1 MERQPSNANESEPP
15 SATSKFHK
23 SSIDILDEPHRDA
36 VARAISR
43 ILSTEIAETTY
54 AQIVDGLPLPEVL
67 NDAYGNLLSPNHP
80 AYQHTHLN
88 PGTIDTVRRF
98 REEFDPQVL
107 QFDNPV
113 SDLPIIHS
121 NPETPRHYLITNTH
135 HKLLLAFQASSPGS
149 RVFRTRLIEIAAV
162 AVHQIAVLL
171 YQNNPDLSSPTS
183 TTRAVHAW
191 APPRDDESRRS
202 ATWWRFHPEGP
213 PATLFCH
220 GWYCDYAQ
228 YPDGV
233 ADVAGYWA
241 ENRVLGGVV
250 LFDRAEEA
258 RGEATALDAV
268 YLHPDHDE
276 VTYRICL
283 LTDAQKKALLDFLL
297 LDMPASASSVTG
309 AEVGANPL
317 PIIPDG
323 TNTHRVDPEE
333 PFRYT
338 GVYRDPWER
347 RMPPPEWMGDGRAS
361 DVYNPL
367 DFPTKK
373 DQQDATIRWRSR
385 GDRM

>member
-1 MERQPSNANESEPP
+1 MEIR
-15 SATSKFHK
+15 K
-23 SSIDILDEPHRDA
+23 SSIEILDEPHRDA
-36 VARAISR
+36 VARAICK
-43 ILSTEIAETTY
+43 ILSTEIAETTF

-67 NDAYGNLLSPNHP
+67 DGVYGNLLSPEHP
-80 AYQHTHLN
+80 AYHHTHLKS
-88 PGTIDTVRRF
+88 GTLDTVRRF
-98 REEFDPQVL
+98 REEFDLQDL
-107 QFDNPV
+107 QFDNSV
-113 SDLPIIHS
+113 SDLPIIHP
-121 NPETPRHYLITNTH
+121 NPKTPHHCIITNTQ

-149 RVFRTRLIEIAAV
+149 RAFRTPLIEIAAV
-162 AVHQIAVLL
+162 AVHQVAVLL

-202 ATWWRFHPEGP
+202 ATWWRFRPEGP

-220 GWYCDYAQ
+220 DWYCDHAQ
-228 YPDGV
+228 YPNGV

-250 LFDRAEEA
+250 LFDHAEA
-258 RGEATALDAV
+258 PALDAV

-297 LDMPASASSVTG
+297 LDTPTSAS
-309 AEVGANPL
+309 PL

-333 PFRYT
+333 PIRYT
-338 GVYRDPWER
+338 GIYRDLWER
-347 RMPPPEWMGDGRAS
+347 RMPPPE
-361 DVYNPL
+361 
-367 DFPTKK
+367 
-373 DQQDATIRWRSR
+373 
-385 GDRM
+385 